1 MHRTEWNIRY
11 KENAPQETVERI
23 IELLHNIGLETKYME
38 FGLDTKGCYS
48 SRVSLTNPGLHAIGA
63 NGKGTTAEF
72 CKASAYAELME
83 RIQNRIFYAR
93 PMGESSYCDSMKKVN
108 PVYTAKGDYQPAC
121 MQELKAKLAT
131 TAKPMP
137 VFGKTAEDSVDDFL
151 EELNYGKEPGLSTVP
166 FYAVKEQK
174 TVYLPEDLIK
184 YFVGSNGMAA
194 GNTLE
199 EAIVQAI
206 SELFE
211 RYAQLKM
218 IEHQIVPPQIP
229 REEIARFPIVE
240 AIIQEIESRGPYRVY
255 VMDCSLGQ
263 GLPVV
268 CGAVVDTEGQT
279 LGLKFGSHPD
289 MGVALERVFSEA
301 MQGKPLGVHVK
312 MNVPDF
318 TSPTAN
324 ANTRHQNSFN
334 MLKIGFGNIPAWLL
348 YDTPSYS
355 FEPWQDVVGM
365 SNHVLMQ
372 RMVAQLGSMC
382 SDVYIRDASYLG
394 FPSVWVYAPGVS
406 EMTEV
411 NMVHLKVLYLKAVCQ
426 NIFRHL
432 DTASEEEVQQ
442 LLRLAFVQQ
451 TAILENTINDL
462 VGIPFVA
469 KMPFADHN
477 EAAFLAAVCQ
487 YRLGNLSEAAKM
499 LRSYKNLKG
508 YDYAAQL
515 YLTARAQGATHEEVA
530 QVLNKLCQPH
540 IAQKV
545 LEDFAVPAT
554 VLAKVYPV
562 CPNMQCDTCTIACD
576 YKAVEDFY
584 IKLAELELANTH
596 GTADLA
602 KIFAM

>member
-23 IELLHNIGLETKYME
+23 IELLHNVGLETEYKE
-38 FGLDTKGCYS
+38 LALDTKDCYS
-48 SRVSLTNPGLHAIGA
+48 SHVRLSNPGLHAIGS

-72 CKASAYAELME
+72 CKASAYAELVE
-83 RIQNRIFYAR
+83 RIQNRMFFVGTAF
-93 PMGESSYCDSMKKVN
+93 GSSYCDIMKKVN
-108 PVYTAKGDYQPAC
+108 PVYTIKGAYQPAC
-121 MQELKAKLAT
+121 VQELKAKLVA

-137 VFGKTAEDSVDDFL
+137 LFGKTAEDIVDDLL
-151 EELNYGKEPGLSTVP
+151 EKQIFGQEPGMSTVP
-166 FYAVKEQK
+166 FYAVKAQE
-174 TVYLPEDLIK
+174 TVYLPDRLLN
-184 YFVGSNGMAA
+184 YFAGSNGMAA

-199 EAIVQAI
+199 EAIVQAVA
-206 SELFE
+206 ELFE
-211 RYAQLKM
+211 RYVQLEM
-218 IEHQIVPPQIP
+218 IAHQIVPPQIP
-229 REEIARFPIVE
+229 REEIARFPIVD
-240 AIIQEIESRGPYRVY
+240 AIIQDIESRGPYRVY
-255 VMDCSLGQ
+255 VMDCSLRQ

-279 LGLKFGSHPD
+279 LGLKFGAHPD

-301 MQGKPLGVHVK
+301 MQGKPLGMHVK

-318 TSPTAN
+318 TPPTAN

-334 MLKIGFGNIPAWLL
+334 MLKLGYGSIPAWIL
-348 YDTPSYS
+348 YDTPSYD
-355 FEPWQDVVGM
+355 FVPWQDVVGM

-562 CPNMQCDTCTIACD
+562 C
-576 YKAVEDFY
+576 
-584 IKLAELELANTH
+584 
-596 GTADLA
+596 
-602 KIFAM
+602 